1 MYPLFIMIV
10 RVIAA
15 VSTVYLAIGVAEDI
29 FELIF
34 RADLE
39 KVLTILIKII
49 VFFIC
54 IRIALG
60 GLYQIQL

>member
-1 MYPLFIMIV
+1 MYSLFIMIV

-15 VSTVYLAIGVAEDI
+15 VSTLYLVIGVAKDI

-34 RADLE
+34 KADLE

-60 GLYQIQL
+60 GLN